1 MQAIDEQDG
10 STYASNVSPP
20 LSSRTPTISDVA
32 KAARV
37 SRATVSRAFSRPKV
51 LSEATVLHVRT
62 IATTLRYVPNEVAR
76 ALSTG
81 RYANMVEVLYR
92 ISHTKT

>member
-1 MQAIDEQDG
+1 MLQMCRHRCPTDSHNQRRRKG
-10 STYASNVSPP
+10 
-20 LSSRTPTISDVA
+20 SSRIASHCVTCL
-32 KAARV
+32 
-37 SRATVSRAFSRPKV
+37 SRPKV

-62 IATTLRYVPNEVAR
+62 IAATLGYVPNEVAS

-92 ISHTKT
+92 INHTKT